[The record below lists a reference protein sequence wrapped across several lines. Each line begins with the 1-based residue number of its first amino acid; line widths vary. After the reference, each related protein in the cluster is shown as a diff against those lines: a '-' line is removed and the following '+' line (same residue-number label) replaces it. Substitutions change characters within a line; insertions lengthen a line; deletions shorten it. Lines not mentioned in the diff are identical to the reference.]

1 MATLNLLE
9 KLSNELRRK
18 NIENEIIVER
28 TDFYIKIIDGYITV
42 FPSNKE
48 WFDSKFTIYLSDDI
62 SPVTKKIVN
71 NFSEATRTIN
81 KYREVVNKNI
91 QYTVD
96 DESNMQLNLTDYQVV
111 LLNK

>member
-9 KLSNELRRK
+9 KLSDELRRK
-18 NIENEIIVER
+18 NIENEIVVER
-28 TDFYIKIIDGYITV
+28 TKFYIEIIDGYIMV
-42 FPSNKE
+42 FPSRKE

-71 NFSEATRTIN
+71 NFSEAARTIN

-91 QYTVD
+91 QYTVND
-96 DESNMQLNLTDYQVV
+96 DSNMQLNLTDHQVI
-111 LLNK
+111 LLIK